1 MAPVVEE
8 HPEIQVFDEIGMI
21 ECGVRTIITRCLPVG
36 LTYPQFEVMNYL
48 ARRGEGQTPAQI
60 ASALQMTPG
69 AITNT
74 LQRLEATG
82 LAVVEPDA
90 LDKRKKRVAMTPA
103 GRQAYQRAMA
113 AIKPRMSS
121 LREGF
126 TQKEFR
132 EALPFLRALRAWM
145 EDTVQTTTASAA
157 IAAE

>member
-8 HPEIQVFDEIGMI
+8 HPEIQVFDEIGLI
-21 ECGVRTIITRCLPVG
+21 ECGIRTIVTRCLPLG
-36 LTYPQFEVMNYL
+36 LSYPQFEVMNHL
-48 ARRGEGQTPAQI
+48 ARRGEHQTPAQI
-60 ASALQMTPG
+60 AAALQMTPG

-82 LAVVEPDA
+82 LAAVQPHPKDR
-90 LDKRKKRVAMTPA
+90 RKKCVAMTPA

-132 EALPFLRALRAWM
+132 DALPFLRALRAWM
-145 EDTVQTTTASAA
+145 EDTVKVMA
-157 IAAE
+157 

>member
-1 MAPVVEE
+1 MVEE
-8 HPEIQVFDEIGMI
+8 HPEIQVFDEIGLI

-48 ARRGEGQTPAQI
+48 ARRGEDQTPAQI
-60 ASALQMTPG
+60 ATALQMTPG

-82 LAVVEPDA
+82 MAQVQPDA
-90 LDKRKKRVAMTPA
+90 ADKRKKRVAMTPA

-113 AIKPRMSS
+113 AIKPRMAS

-132 EALPFLRALRAWM
+132 EALPFLKALRAWM
-145 EDTVQTTTASAA
+145 EDTVQTMSPGVTAL
-157 IAAE
+157 AAE